1 MYAKGGWIMKRLL
14 QALLCAA
21 LVLIMALAFGST
33 HVVFYTA
40 LAALFGACLE

>member
-1 MYAKGGWIMKRLL
+1 MKRLL

-21 LVLIMALAFGST
+21 LALIMALAFGSPDAI
-33 HVVFYTA
+33 FYTL